1 MGALIACHR
10 PAWVA
15 EAARFALRSS
25 AGAPR
30 MAEHFDLLIRGG
42 TLVDGTGAPAR
53 PGDVAIR
60 DGRIAAVGTVQ
71 GTAARV
77 LDADGAVVA
86 PGFVDI
92 HTHYDAQVFWDR
104 MLTISPW
111 HGVTSVVMGN
121 CGFGVAPTR
130 PAHRDLVL
138 RTLESVEGMSLE
150 ALHAG
155 VGTDWPFES
164 FGEFLSAIEQR
175 GTAINVGALVGHTPV
190 RLYVMGEEATEREAT
205 ADEIAAMRALV
216 RDALR
221 AGALGFATSKSPT
234 HVGWAGR
241 PVPSRV
247 ASWHEIEALAGCL
260 AEAAGGVMQ
269 ATIGPG
275 LFLDQFAAIQE
286 RTHRPVSWTA
296 LLGGMLG
303 PDGHRAVLEQSA
315 ALQARGIRVIPQVSC
330 RPLMVEFQLRAPF
343 PLESMSV
350 MRPVSQA
357 DHAGKRAIYADAEF
371 RRSLQEK
378 IDGGRL
384 AEAFRSMQITEHP
397 ADPSLAERRLA
408 EVAAE
413 RGVHPVDLA
422 LDLSLASGLETRFR
436 LSVLNTDEAVVAEL
450 LRHPASMLGLSDAGA
465 HASQLCDACAP
476 TELLGTWVR
485 ERSVLSLEEA
495 VRRLTAEPAE
505 VFGITDRG
513 RLAPGLAADVTVFDP
528 ATVGCSPLRRV
539 RDFPAGADRLV
550 SDAHGIRAVVV
561 NGVVIREDGRDAV
574 DPEGPLPGRVLRG
587 GRAS

>member
-25 AGAPR
+25 AGAPT

-60 DGRIAAVGTVQ
+60 DGRIAALGAVPG
-71 GTAARV
+71 AARRV
-77 LDADGAVVA
+77 LDAEGAVVA

-111 HGVTSVVMGN
+111 HGVTSVVLGN

-130 PAHRDLVL
+130 PAQRDLVL

-150 ALHAG
+150 ALRAG
-155 VGTDWPFES
+155 IGAEWPFES

-247 ASWHEIEALAGCL
+247 ASLDEIATLAGCL
-260 AEAAGGVMQ
+260 AEVDWGVMQ

-275 LFLDQFAAIQE
+275 LFVEQFAAIQE
-286 RTHRPVSWTA
+286 RTGRPVSWTA

-315 ALQARGIRVIPQVSC
+315 ALQARGVRVIPQGSC
-330 RPLMVEFQLRAPF
+330 RPPMGELQLK
-343 PLESMSV
+343 
-350 MRPVSQA
+350 
-357 DHAGKRAIYADAEF
+357 G
-371 RRSLQEK
+371 
-378 IDGGRL
+378 
-384 AEAFRSMQITEHP
+384 
-397 ADPSLAERRLA
+397 
-408 EVAAE
+408 
-413 RGVHPVDLA
+413 
-422 LDLSLASGLETRFR
+422 
-436 LSVLNTDEAVVAEL
+436 
-450 LRHPASMLGLSDAGA
+450 
-465 HASQLCDACAP
+465 
-476 TELLGTWVR
+476 
-485 ERSVLSLEEA
+485 
-495 VRRLTAEPAE
+495 
-505 VFGITDRG
+505 
-513 RLAPGLAADVTVFDP
+513 
-528 ATVGCSPLRRV
+528 
-539 RDFPAGADRLV
+539 
-550 SDAHGIRAVVV
+550 
-561 NGVVIREDGRDAV
+561 
-574 DPEGPLPGRVLRG
+574 
-587 GRAS
+587 

>member
-1 MGALIACHR
+1 MDFELA
-10 PAWVA
+10 
-15 EAARFALRSS
+15 
-25 AGAPR
+25 
-30 MAEHFDLLIRGG
+30 IRGG
-42 TLVDGTGAPAR
+42 TIVDGTGSPAVR
-53 PGDVAIR
+53 GDVGIR
-60 DGRIAAVGTVQ
+60 DGRIAALGEVK
-71 GTAARV
+71 GTAAQTV
-77 LDADGAVVA
+77 EAGGLVVA
-86 PGFVDI
+86 PGFIDV
-92 HTHYDAQVFWDR
+92 HTHYDAQVMWDR

-111 HGVTSVVMGN
+111 HGVTTVVMGN

-150 ALHAG
+150 ALRAG

-164 FGEFLSAIEQR
+164 FAEFLSAIERR

-205 ADEIAAMRALV
+205 DEEIGQMRGLV
-216 RDALR
+216 LDALR

-303 PDGHRAVLEQSA
+303 PDGHRAVLAQSA
-315 ALQARGIRVIPQVSC
+315 AMQARGVRVIPQVSC
-330 RPLMVEFQLRAPF
+330 RPLMVEFQLKAPF

-357 DHAGKRAIYADAEF
+357 DVAGKRRLYADPEF
-371 RRSLQEK
+371 RRALRER
-378 IDGGRL
+378 IDDGRIG
-384 AEAFRSMQITEHP
+384 APFRDITITEHP
-397 ADPSLAERRLA
+397 PDPSVAERRLGD
-408 EVAAE
+408 VAAE
-413 RGVHPVDLA
+413 RSVHPVDLA

-436 LSVLNTDEAVVAEL
+436 LAVLNTDEAVVAEL

-485 ERSVLSLEEA
+485 ERGVLALEEA
-495 VRRLTAEPAE
+495 VRRLTTQPAE
-505 VFGITDRG
+505 IFGITDRG

-528 ATVGCSPLRRV
+528 ATVGCRPLRRV
-539 RDFPAGADRLV
+539 YDFPAGADRLI
-550 SDAHGIRAVVV
+550 SDARGIRAVIV
-561 NGVVIREDGRDAV
+561 NGVVVREEGRDAV
-574 DPEGPLPGRVLRG
+574 DPEGVLPGRVLRG

>member
-1 MGALIACHR
+1 MTEPL
-10 PAWVA
+10 
-15 EAARFALRSS
+15 
-25 AGAPR
+25 
-30 MAEHFDLLIRGG
+30 DLLVRGG
-42 TLVDGTGAPAR
+42 LLADGTGSPIR
-53 PGDVAIR
+53 RGDVGIR
-60 DGRIAAVGTVQ
+60 NGRIAAI
-71 GTAARV
+71 
-77 LDADGAVVA
+77 GAVSGSATRVIDAEGAIVA

-92 HTHYDAQVFWDR
+92 HTHYDVQVFWDR

-121 CGFGVAPTR
+121 CGFGIAPTR

-150 ALHAG
+150 ALRAG

-164 FGEFLSAIEQR
+164 FAEFLAAIAQR

-205 ADEIAAMRALV
+205 AEEIAAMRALV
-216 RDALR
+216 RDALS
-221 AGALGFATSKSPT
+221 AGALGFATSKAPT

-247 ASWHEIEALAGCL
+247 ASFEEIATLAGCL
-260 AEAAGGVMQ
+260 AEAPGGVMQ

-275 LFLDQFAAIQE
+275 LFVDQFASIQE
-286 RTHRPVSWTA
+286 QTGRPVSWTA

-315 ALQARGIRVIPQVSC
+315 GLQARGIRVIPQVSC
-330 RPLMVEFQLRAPF
+330 RPLMVEFQLKAPF

-350 MRPVSQA
+350 MRPVSAA
-357 DHAGKRAIYADAEF
+357 DHAGKQRLYADPDF
-371 RRSLQEK
+371 RRALRER
-378 IDGGRL
+378 IDDGRIG
-384 AEAFRSMQITEHP
+384 APFRDSTITEHP
-397 ADPSLAERRLA
+397 PDPSLAERRLGD
-408 EVAAE
+408 VAAE
-413 RGVHPVDLA
+413 RGMHPVDLA

-436 LSVLNTDEAVVAEL
+436 MPILNTDPAIVAEL
-450 LRHPASMLGLSDAGA
+450 LTHPATMLGLSDAGA

-485 ERSVLSLEEA
+485 ERAVLSLDEA
-495 VRRLTAEPAE
+495 VRRLTSQPAE

-513 RLAPGLAADVTVFDP
+513 RLTPGLAADVTVFDP
-528 ATVGCSPLRRV
+528 ATVGCTPLRRV

-550 SDAHGIRAVVV
+550 SDARGIRAVIV
-561 NGVVIREDGRDAV
+561 NGTVIRQDGRDVV
-574 DPEGPLPGRVLRG
+574 DAAGPLPGRVLRG
-587 GRAS
+587 GRAT

>member
-1 MGALIACHR
+1 VLQGD
-10 PAWVA
+10 VA
-15 EAARFALRSS
+15 ER
-25 AGAPR
+25 
-30 MAEHFDLLIRGG
+30 FDLLVRGG
-42 TLVDGTGAPAR
+42 LLIDGTGAPAR
-53 PGDVAIR
+53 RGDLGIR
-60 DGRIAAVGTVQ
+60 GGRIAALGTVA
-71 GTAARV
+71 GTADRV

-150 ALHAG
+150 ALRAG
-155 VGTDWPFES
+155 IGTDWPFES
-164 FGEFLSAIEQR
+164 FAEFLAAIERR

-205 ADEIAAMRALV
+205 DEEIGQMRGLV

-247 ASWHEIEALAGCL
+247 ASWHEIETLAGCL

-350 MRPVSQA
+350 MKPVSQA
-357 DHAGKRAIYADAEF
+357 DPAGRRRLYADPAF
-371 RRSLQEK
+371 RRALRER
-378 IDGGRL
+378 IDEGRIG
-384 AEAFRSMQITEHP
+384 APFRDITITEHP
-397 ADPSLAERRLA
+397 PDPSVADRRLGD
-408 EVAAE
+408 VAAE

-422 LDLSLASGLETRFR
+422 LDLSLAADLETRFR
-436 LSVLNTDEAVVAEL
+436 MPILNTDPAIVAEL
-450 LRHPASMLGLSDAGA
+450 LAHPATMIGLSDAGA

-485 ERSVLSLEEA
+485 ERGVLSLEEA
-495 VRRLTAEPAE
+495 VRRLTTQPAE
-505 VFGITDRG
+505 VFGIVDRG